1 MTDRLT
7 ETPDTSGASELPA
20 PTDPPASTDP
30 LKPTDPPV
38 PTGSAELP
46 GSAEPPGVRSARRRY
61 VIVCALFWLPPGLS
75 LASMVLLLSERGMSL
90 AAVAG
95 LFAVH
100 SLTVAVLELPTGGLS
115 DVLGR
120 RPVLALAGALNA
132 VAFAL
137 VGLGTTLGVLTAGM
151 VLMGTARALASGTAE
166 AWYVDAVQ
174 GCAGPDADLRTGL
187 ARGGSATSAA
197 LALGLL
203 IGGALPWLLSLGPDP
218 GARLSEA
225 TSGAVLPLSVPLLLG
240 AALRIV
246 FVGYVLTALREPPR
260 PPATLRSVLRGV
272 PVTVLSGVR
281 LGGRD
286 ALVRRVVLT
295 AAAVGSALATVEL
308 LVPGRTVE
316 LTGGTGSGA
325 LVYAVL
331 ACAGFVCLGIGS
343 HLAPL
348 AARLS
353 GGGERAVLGCLA
365 AGAAGLLLLGVTA
378 SGGAHPVATA
388 LAVAG
393 FGLVYL
399 GLGAASPNENDLLH
413 RRVPRTGRATAL
425 SVQSLAQQLTG
436 ALIGLVVGALP
447 PGPLPWL
454 LTGALLLAG
463 ALLWLRCAQP
473 PLTPCTPPA
482 PSAPTVE

>member
-1 MTDRLT
+1 MPTKAAGPT
-7 ETPDTSGASELPA
+7 KPSEA
-20 PTDPPASTDP
+20 A
-30 LKPTDPPV
+30 
-38 PTGSAELP
+38 
-46 GSAEPPGVRSARRRY
+46 GVRAARRRY
-61 VIVCALFWLPPGLS
+61 VVVCALFWFPPGLS
-75 LASMVLLLSERGMSL
+75 LASMVLLIGERGMSL

-95 LFAVH
+95 LFAAH
-100 SLTVAVLELPTGGLS
+100 SLTVAALELPTGGLS

-120 RPVLALAGALNA
+120 RPVLALAGALNV

-137 VGLGTTLGVLTAGM
+137 VGLGTTLGVLATGM

-166 AWYVDAVQ
+166 AWYVDTVQ

-197 LALGLL
+197 LAAGLL
-203 IGGALPWLLSLGPDP
+203 VGGALPWLLSLGPDP

-225 TSGAVLPLSVPLLLG
+225 TGGAVLPLSVPLLLG

-246 FVGYVLTALREPPR
+246 FVGYVLTALLEPPR
-260 PPATLRSVLRGV
+260 PPATLRAVLRGV
-272 PVTVLSGVR
+272 PATVLSGVR

-295 AAAVGSALATVEL
+295 AATVGSALATVEL

-325 LVYAVL
+325 MAYAVL
-331 ACAGFVCLGIGS
+331 ACAGFVCLGVGS

-365 AGAAGLLLLGVTA
+365 TGAAGLLLLGVTA
-378 SGGAHPVATA
+378 SGAHPVTTA

-413 RRVPRTGRATAL
+413 RRVPSTGRATAL

-436 ALIGLVVGALP
+436 ALIGLVVGALR

-463 ALLWLRCAQP
+463 ALLWVRRAQP
-473 PLTPCTPPA
+473 PRTPCAPPA
-482 PSAPTVE
+482 SPAPTVE